1 MEDNDT
7 FDDPTCTCLA
17 FLLQTQATLFMA
29 MDFLLLCYPHVTTT
43 RRASDLHCDAIRTS
57 FLPSSNILGREAFFF
72 VQIEY
77 HSPLILK

>member
-17 FLLQTQATLFMA
+17 FLLQTHATLFMA

-57 FLPSSNILGREAFFF
+57 YLQVTSLAVRLFSSFRSNI
-72 VQIEY
+72 